1 MLLFLNTTAATIH
14 NLLSTV
20 QRVVM
25 ADWVDAIENIISVS
39 PPTCSWLVQLLSTDG
54 LKYLKP
60 YLLEATARDVR
71 SNFSAL
77 LERAFANLV
86 KHRAG
91 DSDVAEVNVILSAL
105 VEMMASNFADNVKH
119 CGQYFIISSESRR
132 DLAVH
137 RRDLR
142 HSKLGGGGRGRNRS
156 SGRRRPDGGHIE
168 TKILIRDLSYLP
180 SYLSNYYKRVV
191 SFSVLAFFV
200 EVNKMI

>member
-1 MLLFLNTTAATIH
+1 
-14 NLLSTV
+14 
-20 QRVVM
+20 M

-91 DSDVAEVNVILSAL
+91 DSDVAAVNVILSAL
-105 VEMMASNFADNVKH
+105 VEMMASNVADNVKH
-119 CGQYFIISSESRR
+119 CGQYFWTLSMFAQMVRAAERDRR
-132 DLAVH
+132 L
-137 RRDLR
+137 
-142 HSKLGGGGRGRNRS
+142 
-156 SGRRRPDGGHIE
+156 
-168 TKILIRDLSYLP
+168 
-180 SYLSNYYKRVV
+180 
-191 SFSVLAFFV
+191 
-200 EVNKMI
+200 

>member
-1 MLLFLNTTAATIH
+1 MLFISYSTRMFMSDDDRYVIIFKHHGGLH

-77 LERAFANLV
+77 LERAFAFANLV

-91 DSDVAEVNVILSAL
+91 DSDVAAVNVILSAL
-105 VEMMASNFADNVKH
+105 VEMMASNVADNVKH
-119 CGQYFIISSESRR
+119 CGQYFWTLSMFAQMVRAAERDRR
-132 DLAVH
+132 L
-137 RRDLR
+137 L
-142 HSKLGGGGRGRNRS
+142 
-156 SGRRRPDGGHIE
+156 
-168 TKILIRDLSYLP
+168 
-180 SYLSNYYKRVV
+180 
-191 SFSVLAFFV
+191 
-200 EVNKMI
+200 

>member
-105 VEMMASNFADNVKH
+105 VEMMASNFA
-119 CGQYFIISSESRR
+119 
-132 DLAVH
+132 VH

-156 SGRRRPDGGHIE
+156 SGRRRSRDGGGE
-168 TKILIRDLSYLP
+168 D
-180 SYLSNYYKRVV
+180 
-191 SFSVLAFFV
+191 SVLV
-200 EVNKMI
+200 

>member
-91 DSDVAEVNVILSAL
+91 DSDVAAVNVILSAL

-119 CGQYFIISSESRR
+119 CGQYFWTLSMFAQMVRAAERDRR
-132 DLAVH
+132 L
-137 RRDLR
+137 
-142 HSKLGGGGRGRNRS
+142 
-156 SGRRRPDGGHIE
+156 
-168 TKILIRDLSYLP
+168 
-180 SYLSNYYKRVV
+180 
-191 SFSVLAFFV
+191 
-200 EVNKMI
+200 

>member
-1 MLLFLNTTAATIH
+1 M
-14 NLLSTV
+14 
-20 QRVVM
+20 M
-25 ADWVDAIENIISVS
+25 
-39 PPTCSWLVQLLSTDG
+39 VQLLSTDG

-60 YLLEATARDVR
+60 YLLEATARAVR

-91 DSDVAEVNVILSAL
+91 DSDVAAVNVILSAL
-105 VEMMASNFADNVKH
+105 VEMMASNVADNVKH

-142 HSKLGGGGRGRNRS
+142 HSKLGGGGRNRS
-156 SGRRRPDGGHIE
+156 SGRRRPDGLKSLFVIYHICPVICQ
-168 TKILIRDLSYLP
+168 TII
-180 SYLSNYYKRVV
+180 N
-191 SFSVLAFFV
+191 VLFLFQFWHSLL
-200 EVNKMI
+200 KSIK